1 MSDFVPRVPKLCEDP
16 WIGEP
21 SRQRRQHWEV
31 TRRLV
36 FEPASSEVR
45 ALLRRM
51 RRAAGWRPHCQMEI
65 AAARYDAL
73 ALLYTLV
80 DSGVP
85 TDMKR
90 WALQRAVDGI
100 WEVPSQNFYGD
111 ISTRE
116 VALKIRDLEA
126 ERGFVRA
133 VMEVKEV
140 ADAEET
146 WAETAQDWAAY
157 NAQTESLAD
166 AAVDDV
172 CHLQIL

>member
-1 MSDFVPRVPKLCEDP
+1 MPRVPKLCEDP
-16 WIGEP
+16 WIGEL

-45 ALLRRM
+45 ALLRHLRRM
-51 RRAAGWRPHCQMEI
+51 RRTAGWRPHRQMEI

-73 ALLYTLV
+73 ALLYVLV
-80 DSGVP
+80 DSGVL

-90 WALQRAVDGI
+90 WALQRAVDWI

-111 ISTRE
+111 ISTHE

-126 ERGFVRA
+126 ERGFIRA
-133 VMEVKEV
+133 VMEAKEV

-157 NAQTESLAD
+157 DAQSRWPKLLWMTSAISKSSR
-166 AAVDDV
+166 V
-172 CHLQIL
+172 